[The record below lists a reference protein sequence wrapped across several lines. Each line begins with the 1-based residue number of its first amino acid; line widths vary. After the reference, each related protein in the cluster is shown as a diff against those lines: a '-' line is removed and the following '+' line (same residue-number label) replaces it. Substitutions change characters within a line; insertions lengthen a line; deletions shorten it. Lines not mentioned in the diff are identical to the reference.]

1 MTSNNTFPNAS
12 DNTSN
17 ANEPT
22 TQVTPPAQGAAQFS
36 SFAQQPATRGGAA
49 PMPPSTQTNPY
60 QAAPM
65 NAAVSSASGGK
76 TAAAHRMNGK
86 LIALV
91 VGVSLV
97 FGVAG
102 GLGGGLAYGAITG
115 AGSSNSQQ
123 MQAPGG
129 APGGSGSQGGQGGGN
144 SGQSNGN
151 SQNGQPGEPPS
162 GNGQSGSGQN
172 GNNSSQSN
180 GSNSNSNQKGSSN
193 TNGSDSA
200 AS

>member
-129 APGGSGSQGGQGGGN
+129 TPGGSGSQGGNSQGGGN
-144 SGQSNGN
+144 SGQSNG
-151 SQNGQPGEPPS
+151 NGQPGEPPS

-172 GNNSSQSN
+172 GNGSGQSN
-180 GSNSNSNQKGSSN
+180 GSNSSSNQKGG